1 VEELI
6 ILWLWLKALGFF
18 LGIALIILVAVGELV
33 WSLGNWIVDIY
44 KDYMRKR
51 VEGNL

>member
-18 LGIALIILVAVGELV
+18 LGIALIIIVAAGALV
-33 WSLGNWIVDIY
+33 WSLVGGIVDIY

-51 VEGNL
+51 AEGNL